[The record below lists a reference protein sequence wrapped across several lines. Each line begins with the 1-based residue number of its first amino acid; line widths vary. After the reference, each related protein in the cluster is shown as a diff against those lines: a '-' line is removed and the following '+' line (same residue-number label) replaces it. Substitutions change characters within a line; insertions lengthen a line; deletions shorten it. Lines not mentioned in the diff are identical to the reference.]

1 VPFKDVVAEIPKN
14 VDNSQMGVILKRIVL
29 RAASEVAAQLEV
41 PALVTGEATAQVSS
55 QTRQNLSVIDQV
67 SDTLC

>member
-1 VPFKDVVAEIPKN
+1 VPFEDVVAEILKN
-14 VDNSQMGVILKRIVL
+14 VDKSQMGVILKRIML

>member
-1 VPFKDVVAEIPKN
+1 VPFEDVVAEILKN

>member
-1 VPFKDVVAEIPKN
+1 VPFEDVVAEILKN
-14 VDNSQMGVILKRIVL
+14 VDNSQMGVILKRIML

>member
-1 VPFKDVVAEIPKN
+1 
-14 VDNSQMGVILKRIVL
+14 MGVILKRIML